1 MRRGPMGRGPIRGW
15 VPLMMVLALVV
26 AACGDDDDDG
36 AEAPATTAGGEEP
49 AATTTASTDETPAT
63 TAAPTDD
70 TPATTAAGEEP
81 TGEPILIGVLS
92 DLSGPTGDVGTPYS
106 EGIRGYIEWRN
117 SQGGVGGRPLEALWE
132 DYQYDV
138 AIAERLYTDYVSQ
151 GVVAIQGWGTADT
164 EALRARINADEI
176 PFMSASYSAEL
187 IDPSETPYNFVPAT
201 SYSDQMRIA
210 LRWIAEQDPDAE
222 VAVFHHDSPFGTSP
236 VGDGESYIAEQGL
249 DLGYEAYVMPS
260 GATDFIG
267 ELQRV
272 QDQGASYIVVQNV
285 ESPAAVLAQNIQ
297 EQGLDI
303 QLVLL
308 NWAAGEIFLELAGD
322 AAEGAIGV
330 QPWSPATRE
339 LDGQADARA
348 YLEGRG
354 ESLED
359 HGLHFTQA
367 WWTMD
372 VMAKAL
378 ETLVEAGEEVTG
390 PNLRDA
396 LEALDPVD
404 TGGVSAEP
412 VEFSADSHAGMECS
426 TVYEVQSGVWEP
438 LADELCP

>member
-1 MRRGPMGRGPIRGW
+1 MRRW
-15 VPLMMVLALVV
+15 VSLALVLALV
-26 AACGDDDDDG
+26 AAGCGDDGEDEQA
-36 AEAPATTAGGEEP
+36 AEGEAE
-49 AATTTASTDETPAT
+49 
-63 TAAPTDD
+63 
-70 TPATTAAGEEP
+70 
-81 TGEPILIGVLS
+81 GEPILIGVVS

-106 EGIRGYIEWRN
+106 EGIRGYMEWRN

-138 AIAERLYTDYVSQ
+138 AIAEQLYTDYASQ

-164 EALRARINADEI
+164 EALRSRVNADEI

-210 LRWIAEQDPDAE
+210 LKWIAEQDPDAE

-236 VGDGESYIAEQGL
+236 VGDGESYIEEQGL
-249 DLGYEAYVMPS
+249 DLGYEVYVMPG

-267 ELQRV
+267 ELRRV
-272 QDQGASYIVVQNV
+272 QEQGASYIVVQNV
-285 ESPAAVLAQNIQ
+285 ESPVAVLARDIQ
-297 EQGLDI
+297 DQGLDI

-322 AAEGAIGV
+322 AAEGAVGV
-330 QPWSPATRE
+330 QPWAPVTRE
-339 LDGQADARA
+339 VDGQADARA

-367 WWTMD
+367 WWTMA
-372 VMAKAL
+372 VMAEAL
-378 ETLVEAGEEVTG
+378 EALVEAGDEVTG
-390 PNLRDA
+390 PNIRDA
-396 LEALDPVD
+396 VEALDALD
-404 TGGVSAEP
+404 TGGVTAEP
-412 VEFSADSHAGMECS
+412 IDFSADSHAGMECS
-426 TVYEVQSGVWEP
+426 TVYQAQDGTWEL